1 MKKMRLDPDTLS
13 VETFDASPR
22 EGGARGTVRAR
33 SADTEGES
41 CESCAITIVRQCTP
55 EAGSCGSS
63 CDYGPCGCGWL
74 TADPTCWADRC

>member
-22 EGGARGTVRAR
+22 EGGARGTVRAQ
-33 SADTEGES
+33 SASTEGES
-41 CESCAITIVRQCTP
+41 CDICPVTHPCTP

-63 CDYGPCGCGWL
+63 CDFNAPCGCGWL
-74 TADPTCWADRC
+74 TADPTCFAYRC